1 MKMTQ
6 KIGASAGALV
16 LGFAVPVA
24 LTMYFSRTLHAL
36 YGQELP
42 FTAIQV
48 ALRVAL
54 SAGVLFSVSLWLLT
68 ANRVWGWKSVR
79 SIWASAI
86 VLALMYGQWV
96 APCFVC
102 LCSTGAMIYG
112 MVQGFLTLLILR
124 FLLALF
130 SRDSPT
136 GLLFYVPVLFGV
148 PPYMNHLVRSM
159 TGHW

>member
-1 MKMTQ
+1 MTG
-6 KIGASAGALV
+6 KIGVSVGALV

-24 LTMYFSRTLHAL
+24 LTMYFSRALHTL
-36 YGQELP
+36 YGQDLP

-54 SAGVLFSVSLWLLT
+54 SAGVLLSVLLWLLIV
-68 ANRVWGWKSVR
+68 NSVWGWNSVR

-96 APCFVC
+96 APCFAC
-102 LCSTGAMIYG
+102 LCSTGATIYG
-112 MVQGFLTLLILR
+112 MIQGFLTLLILR
-124 FLLALF
+124 FLLAIF
-130 SRDSPT
+130 SKDSPI

-148 PPYMNHLVRSM
+148 PPYMNHVVRLM